1 MLVLTVCHSATVSQ
15 RVVPDARVDVLYV
28 SDVSDVMDTTDVP
41 ETMDEAVIIISS
53 ESDVEQAPPRTSKT
67 KVFTPTKFP
76 PSSSSPSESRLVF
89 SR

>member
-1 MLVLTVCHSATVSQ
+1 MPRWFEQSVSQ
-15 RVVPDARVDVLYV
+15 RVVPDARVDVLY
-28 SDVSDVMDTTDVP
+28 VSDVMDTTDVP

-53 ESDVEQAPPRTSKT
+53 ESDVEQAPPRTSTT

-76 PSSSSPSESRLVF
+76 PSSSSTLESRLVF